1 MLNILRMAFQMFDKK
16 LEENFAG
23 QENSILLPS
32 SAPSPG
38 SNPTGAEIS
47 IIIGLSSHPHAPT
60 HESIFQTQI
69 NLDLLSKVVGHNG

>member
-32 SAPSPG
+32 SAPSPS

-47 IIIGLSSHPHAPT
+47 IIIG
-60 HESIFQTQI
+60 
-69 NLDLLSKVVGHNG
+69 